1 VGTVPYASV
10 SGTPTA
16 LPPNGTAGGSLSG
29 SYPNPSIASSG
40 VTAAT
45 YGSATAV
52 PAIAIGADGRVTSA
66 SNTTI
71 AIAESQVTNLTTDL
85 AAKAPLASPA
95 LTGTPTA
102 PTATALTNSTQLAT
116 TAYADSAVGVEK
128 TRALAAEATL
138 SPLAGSS
145 SITTV
150 GTITSGTWNGSAVPV
165 ANGGTGATTAT
176 GALTNLGA
184 GIPNNYWFGY
194 NNTAVQQTSSFVTQ
208 NSVTVS
214 GFTQYLVSFSMTQ
227 TIAANTSVRMLG
239 QVALS
244 TGTITAG
251 ATAFYTLGQ
260 ASSTSTS
267 LNSHSVTWPIT
278 ISTSGSTTLSFQ
290 TEYTGSPT
298 TAPTYNYFTLTV
310 VGLQ

>member
-1 VGTVPYASV
+1 
-10 SGTPTA
+10 
-16 LPPNGTAGGSLSG
+16 
-29 SYPNPSIASSG
+29 
-40 VTAAT
+40 
-45 YGSATAV
+45 
-52 PAIAIGADGRVTSA
+52 
-66 SNTTI
+66 
-71 AIAESQVTNLTTDL
+71 
-85 AAKAPLASPA
+85 
-95 LTGTPTA
+95 
-102 PTATALTNSTQLAT
+102 
-116 TAYADSAVGVEK
+116 
-128 TRALAAEATL
+128 L

-184 GIPNNYWFGY
+184 GIPNNYWFSY
-194 NNTAVQQTSSFVTQ
+194 NNIAVQQTSSFVTQ

-227 TIAANTSVRMLG
+227 TVAANTSVRMLG

-251 ATAFYTLGQ
+251 ATTFYTLGQ

-290 TEYTGSPT
+290 TEYSGSPT
-298 TAPTYNYFTLTV
+298 TAPTYNYFTFTV
-310 VGLQ
+310 LGLQ